1 MPLEKLA
8 LLLVAVIAAAGVT
21 VALGAWATG
30 AAGLTPMLGLAGV
43 SIVVLLASVLLR
55 RHRDQ

>member
-21 VALGAWATG
+21 VALGAWAAG